1 MIYPIVLGS
10 CVGNECRPV
19 KSDESAAASRIRA
32 QVRSEMSAA
41 LSRPAFAVAA
51 PSRGEEEEGGD
62 EGGGQ
67 SVSPNS
73 CRELKK
79 FLIQK
84 TNSSII
90 LITTVHLTTTNNI
103 IRNISIM

>member
-19 KSDESAAASRIRA
+19 KSDESAAVSRIRA

-62 EGGGQ
+62 DDE
-67 SVSPNS
+67 
-73 CRELKK
+73 
-79 FLIQK
+79 
-84 TNSSII
+84 
-90 LITTVHLTTTNNI
+90 VHDNAKVEANPFRPTPAVN
-103 IRNISIM
+103 